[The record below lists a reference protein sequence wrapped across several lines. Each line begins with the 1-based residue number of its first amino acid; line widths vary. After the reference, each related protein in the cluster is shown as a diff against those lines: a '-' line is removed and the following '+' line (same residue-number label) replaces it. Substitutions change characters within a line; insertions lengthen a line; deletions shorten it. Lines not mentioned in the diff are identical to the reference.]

1 MCWYAYGEPYI
12 PHDIMIERMVGS
24 TSSSNNVYEI
34 VDDNINHYRN
44 MIMDVMRM
52 NHGHASQCPIVDEE
66 LNADTTMFFYLFK
79 DSNKPLWDGCTNH
92 YKLLF
97 VAQVLTI
104 KLDHG
109 LSNVSYDRIVEWAR
123 SILP

>member
-12 PHDIMIERMVGS
+12 PHDTMIERMVGS
-24 TSSSNNVYEI
+24 TSSSNNMYEI

-52 NHGHASQCPIVDEE
+52 NHGHTSQCPIVDEE
-66 LNADTTMFFYLFK
+66 LNADAIMFFYFFK

-92 YKLLF
+92 CKLLV
-97 VAQVLTI
+97 VAQVFTI

-109 LSNVSYDRIVEWAR
+109 LSNVNYDRIVEWAR